1 MLSNHVKTQNEFYS
15 TLRKSDLSQA
25 FSEYFPGI
33 SLAEMLSNFSLP
45 VSLGE
50 LKEVFSDEVGLHLK
64 PVCCH
69 LLFSLPGN
77 LSPLNHCTDTVSKMY
92 FTYVLGVHCYWIQFT
107 CNHTLV
113 IVSHAAGNPEGCLAG
128 AASADH
134 SGTTDFTRTLLHV
147 SYY

>member
-1 MLSNHVKTQNEFYS
+1 MLSNHVKIQNAFHS
-15 TLRKSDLSQA
+15 TPRKSDLSQT

-69 LLFSLPGN
+69 LLFITRKFITPKPLHRYCKQNVLYTCCLLPKVCAVTGY
-77 LSPLNHCTDTVSKMY
+77 S
-92 FTYVLGVHCYWIQFT
+92 
-107 CNHTLV
+107 
-113 IVSHAAGNPEGCLAG
+113 
-128 AASADH
+128 
-134 SGTTDFTRTLLHV
+134 LHV
-147 SYY
+147 TTHWLLFHMQRVIQKVAWLVQHQQITQVP